1 MRDFFL
7 ILLLFI
13 SFIAKGQE
21 ATRIRGKVFYNNAPI
36 EGVHIQNI
44 DNQHY
49 TSTGAEGSF
58 SIEAQKGHTLK
69 ATFVGKKTLY
79 RSLTQMDFHRLVTLK
94 MTDVTITLDEVSVSE
109 RPKITAQSLGILQ
122 HTPKERTWE
131 EKREYANADILQ
143 VDKFTLYKLLVGSVG
158 INFIAIINQL
168 NGKAKI
174 IKQQVINEKNLMI
187 AHYIVNEM
195 SNYLKNEHH
204 LTEEEIG
211 TLAYY
216 VMEKPEAHR
225 LVERKEKKELE
236 FMLYEWWNELTNL
249 QKEET
254 KKNVNN

>member
-13 SFIAKGQE
+13 SFVTRGQE
-21 ATRIRGKVFYNNAPI
+21 ATRVRGKVFYNNAPI

-49 TSTGAEGSF
+49 TTTDAEGSF

-79 RSLTQMDFHRLVTLK
+79 RSLTQMDFQRLVTLK
-94 MTDVTITLDEVSVSE
+94 MTDVTIILDEVSVSE

-122 HTPKERTWE
+122 HAPKARTWE
-131 EKREYANADILQ
+131 EKREYANTDILQ
-143 VDKFTLYKLLVGSVG
+143 VDKLTLYKLLVGNVG

-174 IKQQVINEKNLMI
+174 IKQQVINEKNLMV

-195 SNYLKNEHH
+195 NNYLKNEHH

-236 FMLYEWWNELTNL
+236 FMLYEWWNEL
-249 QKEET
+249 
-254 KKNVNN
+254 KNSQN

>member
-7 ILLLFI
+7 ILLVFI

-174 IKQQVINEKNLMI
+174 IKQQVINEKNLMV

-211 TLAYY
+211 TLAFY

-225 LVERKEKKELE
+225 LVERKDNKQLE
-236 FMLYEWWNELTNL
+236 FMLYEWWHQLKKL
-249 QKEET
+249 QISEFA
-254 KKNVNN
+254 N

>member
-1 MRDFFL
+1 MR
-7 ILLLFI
+7 
-13 SFIAKGQE
+13 GQTT
-21 ATRIRGKVFYNNAPI
+21 TRIRGKVFYNNAPI

-49 TSTGAEGSF
+49 TTTDAEGSF

-79 RSLTQMDFHRLVTLK
+79 RSLTHVDLQRLVTLK

-143 VDKFTLYKLLVGSVG
+143 VDKLTL
-158 INFIAIINQL
+158 FIINQL

-174 IKQQVINEKNLMI
+174 IKQQVINEKNLMV

-216 VMEKPEAHR
+216 IMEKPEAHR